1 MRIFFLLLALSLLG
15 VRGAEAASLRVSPV
29 LLDVRSPGVVTG
41 LTLRN
46 DERRPITA
54 QLRVFRWVQDKGMD
68 RLEPTEDV
76 VVSPPIMTLTPQTE
90 YHVRIIR
97 LSRAPVSKEESYR
110 LLVDELPDGRPQ
122 RSGAITFVVRQSI
135 PIFFSPQDAETAGV
149 EWSVARDRHGYR
161 VTGINRGGKRM
172 RIATLQLRDG
182 RGAVVARRNGL
193 VGYVLGHSQMS
204 WQVPALPSGAH
215 AVVKI
220 SAETEAGPINVA
232 TALHQSR

>member
-1 MRIFFLLLALSLLG
+1 MRILTLLFALSLLG
-15 VRGAEAASLRVSPV
+15 VDGADAASLRVSPV
-29 LLDVRSPGVVTG
+29 LLDVRSPGAVAG

-54 QLRVFRWVQDKGMD
+54 QLRVFRWVQDKGTD
-68 RLEPTEDV
+68 RLEPTGDV

-97 LSRAPVSKEESYR
+97 LSRRPADKEESYR
-110 LLVDELPDGRPQ
+110 LLVDELPDAKSQ

-135 PIFFSPQDAETAGV
+135 PIFFGPADAETAGL

-161 VTGINRGGKRM
+161 ITGINRGGKRL

-204 WQVPALPSGAH
+204 WRIPALPGGTH
-215 AVVKI
+215 AVARI